1 MRGRVGS
8 AVVRR
13 ADAGVGPVCRA
24 ARCRRRPAGAPPDRG
39 GGSRRASSAARS
51 EAGCRQAVAEERRRV
66 RRDTPTPRHLVR
78 PSARGEDGPLSAAA
92 HDDAASGDPPC
103 ADTHTASTGAAGPP
117 DSARSDSGSGS
128 AAERAR
134 ASRTEPDRSRGIDP
148 GDDDSSLSSAAG
160 RAVSAEPAGQ
170 GARRQEP
177 FAHRPA
183 GASSRAAARPAARPV
198 AAAARPGTAPADG
211 SPACPATGSV
221 RQPSGQRLWRQESLT
236 RWSPRPEGVTGWSSC

>member
-24 ARCRRRPAGAPPDRG
+24 ARCRRQSEGAPPDRG
-39 GGSRRASSAARS
+39 GGSSRASSPARP
-51 EAGCRQAVAEERRRV
+51 AGSRQTVAEERRRL

-92 HDDAASGDPPC
+92 HDDAASGDPRC
-103 ADTHTASTGAAGPP
+103 ADTHAACTCAADPP

-134 ASRTEPDRSRGIDP
+134 AGRTEPDRSRGIDP
-148 GDDDSSLSSAAG
+148 GDDDPCLSSAAG
-160 RAVSAEPAGQ
+160 CAVSAEPAGQ

-177 FAHRPA
+177 FSHRPT
-183 GASSRAAARPAARPV
+183 GASSRAAAGPAARH
-198 AAAARPGTAPADG
+198 AATRHAAARPGPAHG
-211 SPACPATGSV
+211 SPACPATWSV
-221 RQPSGQRLWRQESLT
+221 RQPSGQRLRRQEPLA